1 MERSETRQLVEAA
14 HEAKRLGQRV
24 ALATVVRVRGNA
36 YRRAGASML
45 VREDGAQA
53 CMLSGG
59 CLEPEVVESALDV
72 IASGE
77 RSLRHY
83 DLSEDTLW
91 SLGIGCGGNVD
102 ILVER
107 VTGDDVLEA
116 WLSVLER
123 GESAVLVTPLTG
135 AQGHLLVSSSGPPL
149 GMLTRRGDVALG
161 LMEAAT
167 RHARSLLAQAEAYSG
182 AATVSAEEFGEAD
195 LFFGVHQQSAKL
207 VLFGAGHDA
216 IPLARLGDEF
226 GYDVHVV
233 DAREAYLTRGR
244 FPAAT
249 RHLLAPEEFEDA
261 VTSGALTF
269 DARTSAVVMN
279 HHLARDRETLRV
291 LLTLPAGYVGVLGP
305 RTRFERML
313 DELRSEGFTP
323 TSEALARTRS
333 PVGLH
338 VGAETP
344 EEVALSV
351 VAELMALRR
360 GYEGGFLSG
369 HAGKIHALPETSSVT

>member
-14 HEAKRLGQRV
+14 HEARRLGQRV

-59 CLEPEVVESALDV
+59 CLEPEVVESALEV

-107 VTGDDVLEA
+107 VTGDAVLEA
-116 WLSVLER
+116 WLGMLER
-123 GESAVLVTPLTG
+123 GESAVLVTPLAG
-135 AQGHLLVSSSGPPL
+135 AEGHLLVPAKRAPIGL
-149 GMLTRRGDVALG
+149 LTRRGDVAVG
-161 LMEAAT
+161 LMEAAA
-167 RHARSLLAQAEAYSG
+167 RHARSVLTQAEAYSD
-182 AATVSAEEFGEAD
+182 AATVSAGAFGEAD
-195 LFFGVHQQSAKL
+195 LFFGVHQESAKL

-216 IPLARLGDEF
+216 MPLAKLGDEY

-233 DAREAYLTRGR
+233 DARDAYLTRGR

-249 RHLLAPEEFEDA
+249 RHLLAPEDIEDA
-261 VTSGALTF
+261 LRSGALAF

-279 HHLARDRETLRV
+279 HHLARDRQTLRA
-291 LLTLPAGYVGVLGP
+291 LLASPAGYVGVLGP
-305 RTRFERML
+305 RARFERML
-313 DELRSEGFTP
+313 TELRDEGFTP
-323 TSEALARTRS
+323 APGALSRVRS
-333 PVGLH
+333 PIGLH

-369 HAGKIHALPETSSVT
+369 HAGKIHALPETPSVT